1 MGDEDWGQLKVIFVP
16 PWPFPRCP
24 CPNYWTFCLFEKLNT
39 SNSCSSLLNFVLQIQ
54 MITMSDFQERGWKQT
69 AWSAV
74 RDRCKRK
81 TRSRRSSTST
91 WTRCCSPP
99 RSPGLTSVNMVNM
112 GHLVNTENYHK
123 KLPKG
128 QRRAFEWD
136 PRLTTASMANF
147 FHMISSFNAN
157 VSVMLITCWALTWTT
172 SSSSSIQTKASAPAR
187 QKLRKSSW
195 SLSSRNQNVL

>member
-1 MGDEDWGQLKVIFVP
+1 MRIGDIWRSYLITMSTMTISTVSMSRLLNFL
-16 PWPFPRCP
+16 PF
-24 CPNYWTFCLFEKLNT
+24 WKIEHFL
-39 SNSCSSLLNFVLQIQ
+39 SCSSLLNFVLQIQ

-112 GHLVNTENYHK
+112 GHLVNTENYHTRNF
-123 KLPKG
+123 LKG
-128 QRRAFEWD
+128 REE
-136 PRLTTASMANF
+136 RLNEIQDWPQLQWQISFTWYPHSMP
-147 FHMISSFNAN
+147 M
-157 VSVMLITCWALTWTT
+157 
-172 SSSSSIQTKASAPAR
+172 
-187 QKLRKSSW
+187 
-195 SLSSRNQNVL
+195 SLWC

>member
-1 MGDEDWGQLKVIFVP
+1 
-16 PWPFPRCP
+16 
-24 CPNYWTFCLFEKLNT
+24 
-39 SNSCSSLLNFVLQIQ
+39 
-54 MITMSDFQERGWKQT
+54 MSDFQERGWKQT

-99 RSPGLTSVNMVNM
+99 RSPGLTSVIMVNM

-136 PRLTTASMANF
+136 PRLTTALMANF
-147 FHMISSFNAN
+147 IQCQWLCDANHLLSLDLNDLLLIINTDQSFRSSEAETEKKVHERFHPETRMSYNLPI
-157 VSVMLITCWALTWTT
+157 L
-172 SSSSSIQTKASAPAR
+172 K
-187 QKLRKSSW
+187 
-195 SLSSRNQNVL
+195 QNIFW